1 VPVRGVKDY
10 QLSQIGV
17 TRVKKRKIRRQQ
29 RDERSLALMS
39 QAVQKKTD
47 VGMSALMRLS
57 FPTKSVSDAVDT
69 GFTAVELEPQ
79 SLLITPAP
87 SERLTIL

>member
-1 VPVRGVKDY
+1 
-10 QLSQIGV
+10 
-17 TRVKKRKIRRQQ
+17 
-29 RDERSLALMS
+29 MS